1 MSMEILT
8 AISVT
13 VIAAIMIL
21 GVIYMIP
28 VLLQIRRAARE
39 AEKLIDSIRAQ
50 VAPTSRDIVLIS
62 HDVKSIVQSIQRQ
75 VDRIE
80 EGVETVHDMAMRLKV
95 FQIEVQ
101 RRIEEPLLQIVSVF
115 GGVKRGAEAIAGIF
129 RRDGSRG

>member
-1 MSMEILT
+1 MEILT

-21 GVIYMIP
+21 GLIFMIP

-39 AEKLIDSIRAQ
+39 AEKLIDSVRAQ

-75 VDRIE
+75 VDRVE
-80 EGVETVHDMAMRLKV
+80 EGVETVHDMAVRLKE
-95 FQIEVQ
+95 FQFEVQ
-101 RRIEEPLLQIVSVF
+101 RRIEEPLLQIISVF
-115 GGVKRGAEAIAGIF
+115 SGVKRGAEAIAGIF
-129 RRDGSRG
+129 RR

>member
-28 VLLQIRRAARE
+28 VLLQIRRTARE
-39 AEKLIDSIRAQ
+39 AEKLIDSVRAQ

-75 VDRIE
+75 VDRVE
-80 EGVETVHDMAMRLKV
+80 EGIETVHDMAVRLKV

-101 RRIEEPLLQIVSVF
+101 RRIEEPLLQIVSIF

-129 RRDGSRG
+129 SRDGSRG

>member
-1 MSMEILT
+1 MEILT

-21 GVIYMIP
+21 GLIFMIP

-39 AEKLIDSIRAQ
+39 AEKLIDSVRAQ

-75 VDRIE
+75 VDRVE
-80 EGVETVHDMAMRLKV
+80 EGIETVHDMAVRLKV

>member
-1 MSMEILT
+1 MEILT

-39 AEKLIDSIRAQ
+39 AEKLIDSVRAQ

-62 HDVKSIVQSIQRQ
+62 HDVKNIVQSIQRQ
-75 VDRIE
+75 VDRVE
-80 EGVETVHDMAMRLKV
+80 EGIETVHDMAVRLKV

-129 RRDGSRG
+129 RR

>member
-1 MSMEILT
+1 MEILT

-28 VLLQIRRAARE
+28 VLLQIRRTARE
-39 AEKLIDSIRAQ
+39 AEKLIDSVRAQ

-75 VDRIE
+75 VDRVE
-80 EGVETVHDMAMRLKV
+80 EGVETVHDMAVRLKV

>member
-1 MSMEILT
+1 MEILT

-21 GVIYMIP
+21 GLIFMIP

-39 AEKLIDSIRAQ
+39 AEKLIDSVRAQ

-75 VDRIE
+75 VDRVE
-80 EGVETVHDMAMRLKV
+80 EGVETVHDMAVRLKE
-95 FQIEVQ
+95 FQIVVQ
-101 RRIEEPLLQIVSVF
+101 RSIEEPLLQIVSVF
-115 GGVKRGAEAIAGIF
+115 SGVKRGAEAIAGIF
-129 RRDGSRG
+129 RR

>member
-1 MSMEILT
+1 MEILT

-75 VDRIE
+75 VDRVE
-80 EGVETVHDMAMRLKV
+80 EGIETVHDMAVRLKV

-101 RRIEEPLLQIVSVF
+101 RRIEEPLLQIISVF
-115 GGVKRGAEAIAGIF
+115 GGVKRGAEAIASIF
-129 RRDGSRG
+129 RR